1 MFSGE
6 SNGNIGKKKVKIL
19 SNYSLEDNNMQIL
32 VSQPQET
39 NQILEYSDLIEI
51 TFNKV
56 FKNGRCKIC
65 GRQSLKNLKGYG
77 LL

>member
-51 TFNKV
+51 TFYK
-56 FKNGRCKIC
+56 
-65 GRQSLKNLKGYG
+65 SLHADTA
-77 LL
+77 

>member
-19 SNYSLEDNNMQIL
+19 SNYSVEDNNMQIL

-51 TFNKV
+51 TF
-56 FKNGRCKIC
+56 
-65 GRQSLKNLKGYG
+65 
-77 LL
+77 